1 VQKDWYKMTG
11 IPIKFSR
18 TPGSVRMTPP
28 KYGAHTREILG
39 DYGLSDS
46 ETQALLDAG
55 VVLETRRK

>member
-1 VQKDWYKMTG
+1 
-11 IPIKFSR
+11 
-18 TPGSVRMTPP
+18 MTPP